1 MILMNCAS
9 RTVFNLEN
17 TTHIQIDS
25 RKIHLLS
32 KRELLVGQE
41 YLESIV
47 TQLYKI
53 LVKMPHIFVLPSFL
67 FNMDH
72 VEHISYQASSRHN
85 DENAM
90 IRFTN
95 GNMMLMLPKD
105 VAAFHQLVEGKASP
119 ATPNIIRPG

>member
-1 MILMNCAS
+1 MIIMNCAS
-9 RTVFNLEN
+9 RAVFNLEN

-32 KRELLVGQE
+32 KRELLVSQE

-47 TQLYKI
+47 TQLYTI
-53 LVKMPHIFVLPSFL
+53 LVKMPHVFVLPSFL

-72 VEHISYQASSRHN
+72 VEHISYQDNEH
-85 DENAM
+85 AM

-105 VAAFHQLVEGKASP
+105 VAAFHQLIEKKAP
-119 ATPNIIRPG
+119 PGTPNIIRPG